1 MKLVF
6 QLEKNELMNKRIV
19 APHSELNPEIYADVD
34 SIVSRNPVEDLS
46 ISIYTAPV
54 SEALQNKI
62 REIFREH
69 YDDEYNAV
77 RKELQKVYFHMG
89 LFAVLTLIV
98 FAVILNVTRIYGELA
113 LLVVFGYLCS
123 SLVDHTVDAIL
134 TWKDKSIVL
143 EKLARTRSAEI
154 LFFKAKNLR

>member
-6 QLEKNELMNKRIV
+6 QLEKNELMNRRIV
-19 APHSELNPEIYADVD
+19 APHSELNPEIYSDVD
-34 SIVSRNPVEDLS
+34 SIVSRNPVESLS

-123 SLVDHTVDAIL
+123 SLVDHTVDAVL
-134 TWKDKSIVL
+134 TWKDKRIIL

-154 LFFKAKNLR
+154 LFFKAKNMR

>member
-69 YDDEYNAV
+69 YDDEYNTV
-77 RKELQKVYFHMG
+77 RKEIQKVS
-89 LFAVLTLIV
+89 
-98 FAVILNVTRIYGELA
+98 NVDSM
-113 LLVVFGYLCS
+113 LCS
-123 SLVDHTVDAIL
+123 RTPDAVVYSISGCKYCFPDRPVLRTV
-134 TWKDKSIVL
+134 
-143 EKLARTRSAEI
+143 
-154 LFFKAKNLR
+154 

>member
-6 QLEKNELMNKRIV
+6 QLEKNELMNRRIV

-34 SIVSRNPVEDLS
+34 SIVSKNPVEDLS

-77 RKELQKVYFHMG
+77 RKELQKV
-89 LFAVLTLIV
+89 
-98 FAVILNVTRIYGELA
+98 
-113 LLVVFGYLCS
+113 
-123 SLVDHTVDAIL
+123 
-134 TWKDKSIVL
+134 
-143 EKLARTRSAEI
+143 
-154 LFFKAKNLR
+154 